1 MAENKKVSRK
11 KAPAKKSGKKS
22 LGFKVLIGVAAAI
35 VLVIGIAIAYTVHLY
50 SLMNY
55 DDGKENK
62 ETTTLVSGFE
72 DDVLYETVENPEDIA
87 HLPTVTIDTNKK
99 EEDTKVEARHE
110 EGVYNILLLGL
121 DTTEGKRLSDTIMIA
136 TLDTRNNAIK
146 LTSVMRDI
154 LVTIPGHNPN
164 KLNTP
169 YQTGGI
175 SLLYQVFEENFK
187 IKLDGYVAID
197 YYALTDAVDAL
208 GGVELFISKDEA
220 EFLNTSNYIEDVP
233 SRNLLPGQK
242 QQVNGSQFVGYCRQ
256 RWTTADAD
264 FGRTKRQ
271 RYALNALY
279 EKFRKSSLDKILDA
293 METVLPYV
301 TTDVKLNEM
310 ISLATGAVKSG
321 LGEIKQSRIPL
332 NNAQTEAQYKGMS
345 VLDIDFEAN
354 TKALHEFIF
363 GDYKE

>member
-1 MAENKKVSRK
+1 MSDKKTVSRK
-11 KAPAKKSGKKS
+11 KGSGKAKKSI
-22 LGFKVLIGVAAAI
+22 GFKMLVGVAAAI
-35 VLVIGIAIAYTVHLY
+35 VLVIGVAVTYTIHLY
-50 SLMNY
+50 GLMNY
-55 DDGKENK
+55 DDGKQ
-62 ETTTLVSGFE
+62 TTTADI
-72 DDVLYETVENPEDIA
+72 DDDNVYETVENPEDIE
-87 HLPTVTIDTNKK
+87 HLPHVTIDKDNK

-121 DTTEGKRLSDTIMIA
+121 DTSEGNNLSDTIMIA
-136 TLDTRNNAIK
+136 TLDTKTNDIK

-154 LVTIPGHNPN
+154 LVDIPGRNPN

-169 YQTGGI
+169 YKFGGI
-175 SLLYQVFEENFK
+175 SLLYQVFEESFK
-187 IKLDGYVAID
+187 IKLDGYVSID
-197 YYALTDAVDAL
+197 YYALDDVVDAL
-208 GGVELFISKDEA
+208 GKVELYISKDEA
-220 EFLNTSNYIEDVP
+220 EFLNTSNYIADEA

-242 QQVNGSQFVGYCRQ
+242 QLVNGSQFVGYCRQ

-279 EKFRKSSLDKILDA
+279 EKFRSSSLDKILDTI
-293 METVLPYV
+293 EVVLPYV
-301 TTDVKLNEM
+301 TTDISFTEM
-310 ISLATGAVKSG
+310 VSLATGAVKAG
-321 LGEIKQSRIPL
+321 LGDIQQSRIPL
-332 NNAQTEAQYKGMS
+332 NTAYVDAQYKGMA